1 MTTSNTAKALHAAFV
16 RSTRAFSTSTVH
28 RHAGWHAGPKT
39 GLPVNDPRFKPNEAR
54 MKKGLPQRRPID
66 GVKHIVAV
74 SSGKGGVGKSTTAVN
89 LALGLA
95 NLKQRVGILDVDLYG
110 PSIPRLMNLRDT
122 TPELDPQNRLIPL
135 SNYGVQC
142 MSMGFL
148 VKEEDPIVWRGLM
161 VMKALDQLLRQVVW
175 DNVDVLVV
183 DMPPGTGDTQLSLT
197 QQVPLSGAVIVSTP
211 QDIALLD
218 VTKGINMFKKVEVPI
233 LGLVEN
239 MSHFICPN
247 CRHESHIF
255 GHPTNLDH
263 KARALGIDVIGRIP
277 LTEQICELSDA
288 GKPVVLAARD
298 GDEAKAYMALAES
311 VLNKLH

>member
-1 MTTSNTAKALHAAFV
+1 M
-16 RSTRAFSTSTVH
+16 RAGTPGPRFNQRHTINPCRRNCNHQH
-28 RHAGWHAGPKT
+28 RHHDGQLT

-54 MKKGLPQRRPID
+54 MKQGLPQRRPID

-95 NLKQRVGILDVDLYG
+95 NLKQRVGLLDVDLYG

-122 TPELDPQNRLIPL
+122 APELDPQNRLIPL
-135 SNYGVQC
+135 SNDGIQC

-175 DNVDVLVV
+175 DNADVLVV
-183 DMPPGTGDTQLSLT
+183 DMPPGTGDMQLSLT

-218 VTKGINMFKKVEVPI
+218 VTKGINMFKVVEVPI
-233 LGLVEN
+233 LGL
-239 MSHFICPN
+239 
-247 CRHESHIF
+247 
-255 GHPTNLDH
+255 
-263 KARALGIDVIGRIP
+263 ARALGIDVIGRIP
-277 LTEQICELSDA
+277 LTEKICELSDA

-298 GDEAKAYMALAES
+298 GDEAKAYTALAEL
-311 VLNKLH
+311 VLNQLR